1 MNVLTH
7 RLWSE
12 YRAIDALLS
21 VPFSLGIALISVL
34 LFDSISLS
42 PHFDIQHTSQ
52 TVNNTVNITLLSHQK
67 ALSNTPSLLQTST
80 RSLEMHSLFQEASEA
95 EEIPYEG
102 E

>member
-1 MNVLTH
+1 MNVVNH

-12 YRAIDALLS
+12 YRAIDALLG
-21 VPFSLGIALISVL
+21 VPFSLGIALISDL

-42 PHFDIQHTSQ
+42 SHINIQHTSR
-52 TVNNTVNITLLSHQK
+52 TVNNTVNTTLLSHQK
-67 ALSNTPSLLQTST
+67 TLSDTPSLVQTST
-80 RSLEMHSLFQEASEA
+80 GLLEMHSLFQEASEA